1 MCCFLIFLDVCF
13 RGFNAGADKLDVG
26 PLLGGSEDGPF
37 RERGSVLL
45 YVPLGYCESMIIGIR
60 GSCVDMVRHRKGKNV
75 VELLEVSHV
84 PH

>member
-26 PLLGGSEDGPF
+26 SLLRGSEDGPF
-37 RERGSVLL
+37 LEGGSVLL
-45 YVPLGYCESMIIGIR
+45 YVPLGYCESMMIGIC
-60 GSCVDMVRHRKGKNV
+60 GSCVDVVRDRTRKNV